1 MEKNEASSSVD
12 ALNEDIL
19 VEDEEN
25 EDVSRDG
32 VDNDEGYEG
41 EDIKWSHVEENDN
54 YHIFGKKYLL
64 E

>member
-41 EDIKWSHVEENDN
+41 EDIK
-54 YHIFGKKYLL
+54 
-64 E
+64 